1 MEPHDEFVEMV
12 TPVGEPNFHLLSPT
26 HVSDSNCCNIQSVS
40 FLPLSTIDHSGV
52 DRQTEE
58 RSKEY
63 LRRRNV
69 NVKRRKFIEVAPHKS
84 KLKNW
89 EFYFE
94 VDKHKK
100 PKLGATNLDF
110 VKSFEEKLTKSQLQI
125 FSDTCFGFFLKLP
138 PVILQTQLIHSLLM
152 MEVVQE
158 KTDEIWLLVNGSLIH
173 FGLGE
178 FAIMTG
184 LKCNGV
190 AHKNCNSWEKNN
202 LIDRCFAGIKK
213 IIVQTVADF
222 FEGKRWTSDQ
232 DAVKISI
239 LHFINTGRSGEY
251 ETYPW
256 GKLVFHETFASLKNV
271 LRGKIGKKFSKLY
284 DFPLAFKDWFYECCA
299 QSNEQFAIMIGKR
312 IPRILSWKVLS
323 SPNATKVSE
332 MLSATK
338 FKVRNISATPFEKFV
353 MNLNDLVGDVVVND
367 ESNGAEVG
375 SQLVDDDF
383 TTPPPVSSKTSR
395 KPTFVP
401 PMNNMNLIDEI
412 RRIFDGQKELR
423 EDFQVLKQK
432 VHSLKKLMMETD
444 SKIFNAIEYEEFRGR
459 GVNVDCDK
467 EYYENNINCDQH
479 VTLHLDNIQTINE
492 DSNNDVKIGDNMS
505 GGASSKSIV
514 TGVHP
519 FGSFNMDVDCLKEM
533 DEFREWMNEG
543 RRPRNNILIL
553 KKTILS
559 ILLFEF
565 GKTII
570 SKKDWFYKFAFSGQ
584 SLEIKFTTTDY
595 LFDLKIKALYKKFI
609 ENNGDSDVV
618 KPEHDIAKYI
628 LGEFVFSNR
637 PWHIVDHILFPLCV
651 DEQWVMARLSFKDR
665 SIYVYDSMGDAAFR
679 ANIRSSVDAYRFIIP
694 LFLLILNFF
703 EKRTDIQL
711 NDGPYKN
718 KALVDPFNVVMIED
732 LPLQQAAD
740 RGIYVALFAARFICG
755 RNVFDNEFDVNS
767 HRIKFSS
774 LLWNYGKMK
783 LEKHITSEFKSSGII
798 KKNGLHEA

>member
-1 MEPHDEFVEMV
+1 MEPHDEFVEML

-26 HVSDSNCCNIQSVS
+26 PVSDSNCCNIQSVS

-52 DRQTEE
+52 DRQMEE

-63 LRRRNV
+63 LRRRKLEEIKKGKSIALDPKDQGRSV
-69 NVKRRKFIEVAPHKS
+69 N
-84 KLKNW
+84 NW

-110 VKSFEEKLTKSQLQI
+110 IKSFEEKLTKSQLQI
-125 FSDTCFGFFLKLP
+125 FSDTCFRFFLKLP

-158 KTDEIWLLVNGSLIH
+158 KTDEIWLPVNGSLIH
-173 FGLGE
+173 FGLDE

-184 LKCNGV
+184 LKCNG
-190 AHKNCNSWEKNN
+190 
-202 LIDRCFAGIKK
+202 DP
-213 IIVQTVADF
+213 T
-222 FEGKRWTSDQ
+222 
-232 DAVKISI
+232 
-239 LHFINTGRSGEY
+239 
-251 ETYPW
+251 
-256 GKLVFHETFASLKNV
+256 
-271 LRGKIGKKFSKLY
+271 
-284 DFPLAFKDWFYECCA
+284 
-299 QSNEQFAIMIGKR
+299 
-312 IPRILSWKVLS
+312 ILSWKVLS

-338 FKVRNISATPFEKFV
+338 VKVRNISATPFEKSV

-383 TTPPPVSSKTSR
+383 TTPPPVSRKTST
-395 KPTFVP
+395 KPTF
-401 PMNNMNLIDEI
+401 
-412 RRIFDGQKELR
+412 
-423 EDFQVLKQK
+423 
-432 VHSLKKLMMETD
+432 
-444 SKIFNAIEYEEFRGR
+444 YEEFRGR
-459 GVNVDCDK
+459 GVNVDCDE

-492 DSNNDVKIGDNMS
+492 DSNNDVKIVACKHIDKSCYPKVEHIVTGHLTRNRRSDAFHQSPYLNSYGSSDNMS

-514 TGVHP
+514 IGVHP
-519 FGSFNMDVDCLKEM
+519 FGSFNLDVDCLKEM
-533 DEFREWMNEG
+533 GEFREWMNEG
-543 RRPRNNILIL
+543 HRACN
-553 KKTILS
+553 KKYPYIKKDNTLNPP
-559 ILLFEF
+559 FEF
-565 GKTII
+565 GKMII

-584 SLEIKFTTTDY
+584 SLE
-595 LFDLKIKALYKKFI
+595 
-609 ENNGDSDVV
+609 NSDVV

-637 PWHIVDHILFPLCV
+637 SWHIVDHILFPLCV
-651 DEQWVMARLSFKDR
+651 DEQWVMEILSFKDR
-665 SIYVYDSMGDAAFR
+665 LIYVYDSMGDAAFR

-694 LFLLILNFF
+694 LFLLILNCS

-711 NDGPYKN
+711 NDGPYMN
-718 KALVDPFNVVMIED
+718 KALVDPFNVVMIKD
-732 LPLQQAAD
+732 LPD

-767 HRIKFSS
+767 HRIKFGS

-783 LEKHITSEFKSSGII
+783 LEKHITTAPEHRVLSLAQFNQSVATKLSTGTGWPPCKVHFKPQWCQWEEQPPCH
-798 KKNGLHEA
+798 LAPW

>member
-1 MEPHDEFVEMV
+1 MVKEDSSSEMEPHDEFVEMV
-12 TPVGEPNFHLLSPT
+12 TPAGEPNFHLLSPT
-26 HVSDSNCCNIQSVS
+26 PVSDSNCCNIQSVCV
-40 FLPLSTIDHSGV
+40 LPLSTIDHSGV

-63 LRRRNV
+63 LRRRKLEEIKKGKYIALDPKDQGRSV

-84 KLKNW
+84 KLK
-89 EFYFE
+89 
-94 VDKHKK
+94 
-100 PKLGATNLDF
+100 L
-110 VKSFEEKLTKSQLQI
+110 
-125 FSDTCFGFFLKLP
+125 
-138 PVILQTQLIHSLLM
+138 
-152 MEVVQE
+152 
-158 KTDEIWLLVNGSLIH
+158 
-173 FGLGE
+173 
-178 FAIMTG
+178 
-184 LKCNGV
+184 
-190 AHKNCNSWEKNN
+190 
-202 LIDRCFAGIKK
+202 
-213 IIVQTVADF
+213 
-222 FEGKRWTSDQ
+222 
-232 DAVKISI
+232 
-239 LHFINTGRSGEY
+239 
-251 ETYPW
+251 
-256 GKLVFHETFASLKNV
+256 
-271 LRGKIGKKFSKLY
+271 
-284 DFPLAFKDWFYECCA
+284 
-299 QSNEQFAIMIGKR
+299 
-312 IPRILSWKVLS
+312 
-323 SPNATKVSE
+323 
-332 MLSATK
+332 
-338 FKVRNISATPFEKFV
+338 KVRNISATLFEKSA

-367 ESNGAEVG
+367 ESNGAEVA

-383 TTPPPVSSKTSR
+383 TTPPPVSSKASR
-395 KPTFVP
+395 KPKSVP

-432 VHSLKKLMMETD
+432 VHSLKKLMMESD
-444 SKIFNAIEYEEFRGR
+444 SKNFNAIEVLSQKFDRNNDSKYEEFRGR
-459 GVNVDCDK
+459 DVNVDCDE

-514 TGVHP
+514 IGVHP

-533 DEFREWMNEG
+533 GEFREWMNEG
-543 RRPRNNILIL
+543 HRPRN
-553 KKTILS
+553 KKYPYIKKDNTLNPP
-559 ILLFEF
+559 FEF

-584 SLEIKFTTTDY
+584 SLESSHLDVILYYLRKKGMHDDVPVKFTTTDY

-618 KPEHDIAKYI
+618 KPEHDIA
-628 LGEFVFSNR
+628 N
-637 PWHIVDHILFPLCV
+637 
-651 DEQWVMARLSFKDR
+651 
-665 SIYVYDSMGDAAFR
+665 
-679 ANIRSSVDAYRFIIP
+679 SVDAYRFIIP

-755 RNVFDNEFDVNS
+755 RNVFDNEFDVNTQ
-767 HRIKFSS
+767 RIKFGS

-783 LEKHITSEFKSSGII
+783 LEKHITNESKSSGII
-798 KKNGLHEA
+798 KKMDCMKRYYN